1 MLRGGAKLLLC
12 SSLFGRAPLLDRAIH
27 RRALFG
33 RPSSF
38 LSAALGR
45 GTTLFLSSSFVFGAA
60 LRGRTLFGGP
70 TLDRDAL
77 FIRAAL
83 GCGLLD
89 SGAFRG
95 RAFRGGGLLAG
106 AELLLF
112 APLHGGLSL
121 LDRAL
126 ERRVFGCGPLLLF
139 GATLLSDTS
148 LLRGAIGRGTVL
160 RRAPF
165 VELARFGRRAPLL
178 GRSFRRGAFF
188 RGALFRRAT
197 IGRGTFGGRLLLRR
211 AALFFDAPLFGDA
224 PFFGGAQLHRLAFRF
239 DASRLFGEPYLFRV
253 PRERGV
259 VDGGEGLF
267 VLEDREGLV
276 VFALRGRLLRDVGC
290 GRDGLVHCRPRFLD
304 ARRCS

>member
-1 MLRGGAKLLLC
+1 MVGLSATQRGTALRLGSLQPGALGGRLLRGGAKLLLC

-27 RRALFG
+27 RRAFFG

-60 LRGRTLFGGP
+60 LRGRTLFGDP

-77 FIRAAL
+77 FIRAPF

-89 SGAFRG
+89 S
-95 RAFRGGGLLAG
+95 
-106 AELLLF
+106 
-112 APLHGGLSL
+112 
-121 LDRAL
+121 
-126 ERRVFGCGPLLLF
+126 
-139 GATLLSDTS
+139 
-148 LLRGAIGRGTVL
+148 
-160 RRAPF
+160 
-165 VELARFGRRAPLL
+165 
-178 GRSFRRGAFF
+178 
-188 RGALFRRAT
+188 
-197 IGRGTFGGRLLLRR
+197 GTFGGRLLLRR
-211 AALFFDAPLFGDA
+211 AALFFDAPLLGDA

>member
-1 MLRGGAKLLLC
+1 GGTLGPGALGRGSFGHRLFRGALFGSVFRFRTVGLGATLRGTALRLGSLQRRALGGRVLRGGAKLLLC

-60 LRGRTLFGGP
+60 LRSRTLFGDP

-77 FIRAAL
+77 FIRAPF

-95 RAFRGGGLLAG
+95 RAFRRGGLLAG

-160 RRAPF
+160 RRAPL
-165 VELARFGRRAPLL
+165 VELACFGRRAPLL
-178 GRSFRRGAFF
+178 GRSFR
-188 RGALFRRAT
+188 
-197 IGRGTFGGRLLLRR
+197 
-211 AALFFDAPLFGDA
+211 
-224 PFFGGAQLHRLAFRF
+224 
-239 DASRLFGEPYLFRV
+239 
-253 PRERGV
+253 
-259 VDGGEGLF
+259 
-267 VLEDREGLV
+267 
-276 VFALRGRLLRDVGC
+276 
-290 GRDGLVHCRPRFLD
+290 
-304 ARRCS
+304 